1 MKYYYGTCYVNAVCS
16 YNSGPV
22 LEGSVYS
29 YLCDIRGDNLV
40 NAAASFLLF
49 LLGIP
54 LAKIIPD
61 ERNKKEK
68 EKNKK
73 RNMTKTKKH

>member
-40 NAAASFLLF
+40 NAAASF
-49 LLGIP
+49 P
-54 LAKIIPD
+54 LVSRHSIRKRIYLK
-61 ERNKKEK
+61 ERGG
-68 EKNKK
+68 KNI
-73 RNMTKTKKH
+73 TKS